1 MGRDGKVVTVNPDI
15 SRVKLAQESN
25 GGINNLTIFEEALR
39 VFPEWVRSVT
49 TLCFIGSKIE
59 TRSLQ

>member
-25 GGINNLTIFEEALR
+25 GGINNLTKIINLQ
-39 VFPEWVRSVT
+39 FP
-49 TLCFIGSKIE
+49 KIE
-59 TRSLQ
+59 FSKKRFEFFRNG